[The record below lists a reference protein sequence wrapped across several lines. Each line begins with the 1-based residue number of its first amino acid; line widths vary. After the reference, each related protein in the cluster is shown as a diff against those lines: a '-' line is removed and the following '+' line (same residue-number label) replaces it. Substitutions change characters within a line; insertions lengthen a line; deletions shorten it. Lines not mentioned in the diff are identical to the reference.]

1 MSQDEL
7 SSLSDRLSA
16 LEEEEEERKRSLS
29 LYDHTE
35 TPRLVAD
42 PLRLKELLDICTVV
56 NRGPQL
62 SYDDGNEVTL
72 SVPCKKKNVFVIIPP
87 GECD

>member
-16 LEEEEEERKRSLS
+16 LEEAEEEAAEERKRSLS
-29 LYDHTE
+29 PYHHTE

-42 PLRLKELLDICTVV
+42 PPRLKELLDVCTVV
-56 NRGPQL
+56 AQGPQP
-62 SYDDGNEVTL
+62 SYDDGN
-72 SVPCKKKNVFVIIPP
+72 
-87 GECD
+87 